1 MESSWLADRWR
12 NWWLSRNSTDQAV
25 PSRCT
30 VEQAVRQAYSAAAE
44 RPGYKH
50 PFPVG
55 RKFAESLGYPAQLL
69 DTLPEVSV
77 DAFTGVSNV
86 SVTAPLRQGSKILDL
101 GCGAGLDAL
110 IAARRVGATG
120 LVVGI
125 DFSSAMLARATD
137 ARAQANAQNIQLV
150 LAEGGELPLKD
161 ASVDAAL
168 VNGIF
173 NLNPSRDLIFR
184 ELARVV
190 RPSRGFVVS
199 AELVL
204 LQPLPAP
211 ARASASNWF
220 A

>member
-1 MESSWLADRWR
+1 MESGWLAHRWR
-12 NWWLSRNSTDQAV
+12 NWWLSRSSTDQV
-25 PSRCT
+25 SLGQCR

-44 RPGYKH
+44 GPGQKH

-55 RKFAESLGYPAQLL
+55 RNFAESLGYPTQLL
-69 DTLPEVSV
+69 DRLPEISV

-86 SVTAPLRQGSKILDL
+86 SITAPIRKGARVLDL
-101 GCGAGLDAL
+101 GCGAGLDTL
-110 IAARRVGATG
+110 IAARRVGTAG

-125 DFSSAMLARATD
+125 DFSSEMLVRAAD
-137 ARAQANAQNIQLV
+137 AKAQANFQNIQLV
-150 LAEGGELPLKD
+150 LAEAGELPLRH
-161 ASVDAAL
+161 ASLDAAI

-173 NLNPSRDLIFR
+173 NLNPSRHLIFR

-190 RPSRGFVVS
+190 RPGGFVVS

-204 LQPLPAP
+204 LHPLPLS
-211 ARASASNWF
+211 ARASATNWF